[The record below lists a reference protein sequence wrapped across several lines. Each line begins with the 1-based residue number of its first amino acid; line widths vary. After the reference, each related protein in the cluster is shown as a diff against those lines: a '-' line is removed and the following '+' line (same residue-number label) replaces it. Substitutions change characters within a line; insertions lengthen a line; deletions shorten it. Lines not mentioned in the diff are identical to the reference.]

1 MFAAVYK
8 KQEQIFICSCFLLY
22 KSTENIRVP
31 HFVWTKTAIASFPLF
46 AAMVSFKRTD
56 LRSKVILNW
65 PP

>member
-31 HFVWTKTAIASFPLF
+31 HFVWTKTAIAKLSFICRHGKF
-46 AAMVSFKRTD
+46 
-56 LRSKVILNW
+56 
-65 PP
+65 